1 VRPEVLL
8 LLEGLA
14 IWLALLLLVPKRS
27 WRTLSQRF
35 TDTLEARRRWVFEPA
50 GVRSKTPAPPLQ
62 TEGLRALELGVP
74 IYVAVRFAERKSM
87 SDRREAEKRWQASS
101 SAVLLDLLQGRID
114 EAESQRR
121 LRARGFSQPAEKAVA
136 LRPSVRAAVPVDWF
150 IERETARTDGDGSA
164 PQLNGAPP
172 STLVGAL
179 EVRTLGAFVL
189 RDGGED
195 LTAALLKSRVLSFI
209 WLYLLVRAILSPDGR
224 ISRAELAEE
233 LTPGLNPE
241 RQRKRLRDRLRNLL
255 ADLPPG
261 LTRPIRMEDDFL
273 QFTVRACSLDIFRL
287 FDLARDAAGKDGML
301 SDALAAEIEGMLAQA
316 DGEFLP
322 VWDELEH
329 EVTGG
334 RGAGG
339 ELVRDI
345 RQKAE
350 DSRVSLLSALALN
363 RLARREAGRAIPL
376 LEQALE
382 RRPDRE
388 DLARNLRAAYLES
401 GQPNR
406 AAAVQRDY
414 SLD

>member
-1 VRPEVLL
+1 MRPEVLL

-14 IWLALLLLVPKRS
+14 IWLALLMLVPKRS
-27 WRTLSQRF
+27 WRTLSLRI
-35 TDTLEARRRWVFEPA
+35 TDTLEGRRRWVFEPV
-50 GVRSKTPAPPLQ
+50 GMHSGTPAWSLL

-74 IYVAVRFAERKSM
+74 IYVVVRLAEQKSI
-87 SDRREAEKRWQASS
+87 SDRREAEKRWQSS
-101 SAVLLDLLQGRID
+101 SAAILLDLLQGRID
-114 EAESQRR
+114 DAEAQRR
-121 LRARGFSQPAEKAVA
+121 LRALGLPQPAGKASS
-136 LRPSVRAAVPVDWF
+136 LRPSLRAAIPADWF
-150 IERETARTDGDGSA
+150 IELESARTDGNGSA
-164 PQLNGAPP
+164 PQPNGAPP
-172 STLVGAL
+172 SPLGGTL
-179 EVRTLGAFVL
+179 EVRTLGALVL

-195 LTAALLKSRVLSFI
+195 LTAFLLKSRVLSFI

-261 LTRPIRMEDDFL
+261 LSRPVRFEDDFL
-273 QFTVRACSLDIFRL
+273 QFAVRACSLDILRL
-287 FDLARDAAGKDGML
+287 FDLARDAAGRDGML
-301 SDALAAEIEGMLAQA
+301 SDTLATEIEGMLEQA
-316 DGEFLP
+316 EGEFLP

-334 RGAGG
+334 RGAAG
-339 ELVRDI
+339 ELVRDL
-345 RQKAE
+345 RHKAE
-350 DSRVSLLSALALN
+350 DARVSLLSALALN

-388 DLARNLRAAYLES
+388 DLARSLRAAYLES

-406 AAAVQRDY
+406 AAAIQRDY
-414 SLD
+414 ALD